1 MKLYNLFKLTLILPE
16 FVYCLRNEYKEFYDD
31 YNSIDSKIDLKNITN
46 SPNFSPATEQY
57 QDYDYYYYHYDY
69 YDVISSEIKSMKSTS
84 DNP

>member
-16 FVYCLRNEYKEFYDD
+16 FVYCSRNEYKEFYDD
-31 YNSIDSKIDLKNITN
+31 YNLIRSEIDLKNTTN
-46 SPNFSPATEQY
+46 TTDFSPATEQY
-57 QDYDYYYYHYDY
+57 QDYDYYYHYYDY